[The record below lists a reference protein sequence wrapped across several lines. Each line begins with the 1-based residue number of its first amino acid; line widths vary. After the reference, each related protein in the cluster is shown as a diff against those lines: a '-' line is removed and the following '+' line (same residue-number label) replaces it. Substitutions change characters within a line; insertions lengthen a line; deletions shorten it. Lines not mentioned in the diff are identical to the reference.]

1 MTGPSLASMA
11 WRNLWRNRR
20 RTLLTLVSIAFG
32 GFLAVMFTG
41 LQDRSFADFIDTAAR
56 LGGGHV
62 TLQHREYLDT
72 PTLTRTV
79 PDVGRLRPIALR
91 DGNVR
96 RAVARI
102 TGPIMLATA
111 KDSYAAFFIAFDPRA
126 EDARTFSFA
135 NGLVAG
141 ELFATTREPRI
152 ILGPR
157 LARNLG
163 AEVGSKVVYT
173 LTDKHGGIVSGM
185 ARVGGIIST
194 GAPSLDGGLCL
205 LPIDTLR
212 DVLGYGAGESTQ
224 VALFLSDSR
233 ASAAVAA
240 RLREQLGPQT
250 AALTWEETQ
259 PQLAGFIALKIG
271 AGRVMELIIMILV
284 AAGIFNTLFVSVL
297 ERLREFGIMM
307 AIGFS
312 PGQLFRLVMWE
323 SFWLGL
329 VGLIGG
335 ALVTIGPYWYLA
347 RTGIDA
353 SAMTGGVPTEVAG
366 VGFDL
371 VLRVGIYPENLLVIA
386 VAIVVATML
395 AGVYPASRAGRVV
408 PVESIKLV

>member
-1 MTGPSLASMA
+1 MA

-32 GFLAVMFTG
+32 AFLAVIFTG

-56 LGGGHV
+56 LNGGHV
-62 TLQHREYLDT
+62 TVQHPEYLDT

-79 PDVGRLRPIALR
+79 PGTARLRTIALQ
-91 DGNVR
+91 DTAVR

-111 KDSYAAFFIAFDPRA
+111 KDSYGAFFMAFDPAA
-126 EDARTFSFA
+126 EDERTLSF
-135 NGLVAG
+135 GKGVSVG
-141 ELFATTREPRI
+141 ELFATARDPRI
-152 ILGPR
+152 VLGVR

-163 AEVGSKVVYT
+163 VEVGSKVVYT

-185 ARVGGIIST
+185 ARVGGVITT

-205 LPIDTLR
+205 LPIDTVR
-212 DVLGYGAGESTQ
+212 GVLGYGPEESTQ
-224 VALFLSDSR
+224 VALFLSDAR
-233 ASAAVAA
+233 ASATVAR
-240 RLREQLGPQT
+240 RLRATLGPQT

-259 PQLAGFIALKIG
+259 PQLAGYIALKVG
-271 AGRVMELIIMILV
+271 GGRLMELIITILV
-284 AAGIFNTLFVSVL
+284 AAGIFNTLFMSVL

-307 AIGFS
+307 AIGFG

-323 SFWLGL
+323 SLWLGVLGL
-329 VGLIGG
+329 VAG
-335 ALVTIGPYWYLA
+335 ALLTIGPYAYLA
-347 RTGIDA
+347 QTGIDA
-353 SAMTGGVPTEVAG
+353 SAMTGGAATEVAG

-371 VLRVGIYPENLLVIA
+371 VLRIGIYPENAVLIAAVI
-386 VAIVVATML
+386 VAATLL